1 MKLFCDTVLEVGFPH
16 ACSQWAYDHP
26 TSASAVT
33 ANNPPASVISNFFIQ
48 VYLARL
54 NCEADRSLSETE
66 LHPDLR
72 VLRKRRILER
82 LRIIEPTY

>member
-1 MKLFCDTVLEVGFPH
+1 M
-16 ACSQWAYDHP
+16 
-26 TSASAVT
+26 
-33 ANNPPASVISNFFIQ
+33 ISNFFIQ